1 MDILLNVEYHLIMMR
16 LKEFS
21 VAIASIMVR
30 GRSELATRENI
41 GVCSQS
47 QEVML
52 IGVDF
57 GVNYS

>member
-1 MDILLNVEYHLIMMR
+1 MMR